1 LIGVRARELVFWE
14 GVSYWSGKILT
25 FEKADLPI
33 WPASPTPAMTG
44 QSTTNCLKTTTCQL
58 ASLGRAQ
65 SNAID
70 RATLRFDVADLP
82 DDARELMEPR
92 AGIATLRIFLN
103 AVLR

>member
-1 LIGVRARELVFWE
+1 
-14 GVSYWSGKILT
+14 
-25 FEKADLPI
+25 
-33 WPASPTPAMTG
+33 MTG
-44 QSTTNCLKTTTCQL
+44 LSTTNCLKTTTCQL
-58 ASLGRAQ
+58 PSLGGAQ

-82 DDARELMEPR
+82 DDARQPTEAR

>member
-1 LIGVRARELVFWE
+1 
-14 GVSYWSGKILT
+14 
-25 FEKADLPI
+25 
-33 WPASPTPAMTG
+33 M
-44 QSTTNCLKTTTCQL
+44 KTTTCQL
-58 ASLGRAQ
+58 PSLGGAQ

-82 DDARELMEPR
+82 DDARQPTEAR